1 MDRRGEA
8 ALVAD
13 EALWRGMDWISQ
25 VRWRPQI
32 GDPSFMGWFTV
43 AAYALA
49 ALAAALTAARPA
61 LQRPGEPWRER
72 LWWGVAIGLA
82 LLCVNKQLDLQSLLT
97 DIGRVIA
104 REQGWY
110 EQRRDFQKWAVAG
123 VALGA
128 AALGLGFIWRF
139 RRFWLGHKL
148 LMVGV
153 FFLLTF
159 IAVRMVSFH
168 HVDEVLGLRA
178 GGMKMNW
185 LLELTGIFLVTLA
198 AVREHFPPRTGT
210 S

>member
-1 MDRRGEA
+1 
-8 ALVAD
+8 
-13 EALWRGMDWISQ
+13 MDWISQ
-25 VRWRPQI
+25 LRWRPQI

-72 LWWGVAIGLA
+72 LWWGVAAGLA

-110 EQRRDFQKWAVAG
+110 EHRRDFQKWAVAG

-139 RRFWLGHKL
+139 RRFWLSHKL
-148 LMVGV
+148 LVAGV

-159 IAVRMVSFH
+159 IGVRMVSFH
-168 HVDEVLGLRA
+168 HVDQVLGLRA
-178 GGMKMNW
+178 GGMKINW

-198 AVREHFPPRTGT
+198 AVREHFPPRTEA